1 MDPTALD
8 AVTVLKMATCE
19 GAKALGLGDI
29 TGSIETGKKAD
40 IIIVDTHKPHL
51 TPLYNPYSHLVY
63 SAGGADVS
71 HSIINGRL
79 VMEDRRL
86 LTRPGRMMPPSASM
100 CFAADRD
107 GFFPEP
113 I

>member
-8 AVTVLKMATCE
+8 AVTILKMATCD
-19 GAKALGLGDI
+19 GAKALGFGDI
-29 TGSIETGKKAD
+29 TGSLETGKKAD
-40 IIIVDTHKPHL
+40 IIFVDTRKPHL

-71 HSIINGRL
+71 HAIINGRL

-86 LTRPGRMMPPSASM
+86 LTLNLEDILSRAREKAALVRQWLSPG
-100 CFAADRD
+100 
-107 GFFPEP
+107 
-113 I
+113 